1 MNYSILHTESS
12 CGWGGQELRVLT
24 EAQGMLARGHRVQ
37 LVCPAQSPLY
47 AAAQARAIPATPLP
61 IGDKQL
67 HGVWTLA
74 RWLRAH
80 GPFQIINTHSSTDA
94 WLVAL
99 ARKLIRWEGVVI
111 RTRHVS
117 TPVPRNLTTRW
128 LYQRATDHIVTT
140 GEALRRQL
148 NRDNGFL
155 MERMTSV
162 PTGVDLNRFS
172 PGDPSVA
179 RTALGLEST
188 RRYLGIV
195 ATLRNWKGHVYLLDS
210 LRQWAEDWMEWD
222 VLIIGDGP
230 QRENLARRVTDLGLE
245 TRVRMVGNQDD
256 VPRWLQALDIF
267 VLPSY
272 GCEGV
277 PQSVMQAMACGLPVV
292 STTVGAIDEAVIHER
307 TGLLIPPRQTEAL
320 TAALVRLM
328 SHPDLRVHMGTA
340 GHERAVAEFGMD
352 KMLVAMENVYTRMLQ
367 Q

>member
-1 MNYSILHTESS
+1 MSYSILHTESS

-24 EAQGMLARGHRVQ
+24 EAQGMLARGHGVH
-37 LVCPAQSPLY
+37 LVCPPHAPLY
-47 AAAQARAIPATPLP
+47 AAAQVRAIPVTPLP

-67 HGVWTLA
+67 RGVWALSA
-74 RWLRAH
+74 WLHGH

-99 ARKLIRWEGVVI
+99 ARKLVRWEGVVV

-117 TPVPRNLTTRW
+117 TRVPRNLTTRW

-148 NRDNGFL
+148 HRDNGFS
-155 MERMTSV
+155 MDRMTSV
-162 PTGVDLNRFS
+162 PTGVDLGRFVV
-172 PGDPSVA
+172 GDQTAA
-179 RTALGLEST
+179 RAALGLDPS

-195 ATLRNWKGHVYLLDS
+195 ATLRNWKGHTYLLDS
-210 LRQWAEDWMEWD
+210 LRQWAQTWLDWD
-222 VLIIGDGP
+222 VIIIGDGP
-230 QRENLARRVTDLGLE
+230 QRENLARRVTDLDLQ
-245 TRVRMVGNQDD
+245 TRVRMVGNQDN
-256 VPRWLQALDIF
+256 VPHWLQALDIF

-277 PQSVMQAMACGLPVV
+277 PQSVMQAMSCGLPVV
-292 STTVGAIDEAVIHER
+292 STTVGAIDEAVVHEQ
-307 TGLLIPPRQTEAL
+307 TGLLVSPRRTDVL

-328 SHPDLRVHMGTA
+328 GDPALRARMGAA
-340 GHERAVAEFGMD
+340 GRERAQARFGMD
-352 KMLVAMENVYTRMLQ
+352 GMLVAMEGVYARMLQ

>member
-1 MNYSILHTESS
+1 MSYSILHTESS

-24 EAQGMLARGHRVQ
+24 EAQGMLARGHTVH
-37 LVCPAQSPLY
+37 LVCPAHAPLY
-47 AAAQARAIPATPLP
+47 AGAQAREIPVTPLP
-61 IGDKQL
+61 IGDKRL
-67 HGVWTLA
+67 RGVWALSG
-74 RWLRAH
+74 WLRAQ

-99 ARKLIRWEGVVI
+99 ARKLVRWEGVVI

-117 TPVPRNLTTRW
+117 TQVPRNFTTRW

-148 NRDNGFL
+148 HRDNGFS
-155 MERMTSV
+155 MDRMTSV
-162 PTGVDLNRFS
+162 PTGVDLGRFEA
-172 PGDPSVA
+172 GDQIAA
-179 RTALGLEST
+179 RAALGLDPS

-195 ATLRNWKGHVYLLDS
+195 ATLRNWKGHTYLLDS
-210 LRQWAEDWMEWD
+210 MRQWSQTWLDWD

-230 QRENLARRVTDLGLE
+230 QRENLARRVSELGLQ
-245 TRVRMVGNQDD
+245 TRVRMVGNQED

-292 STTVGAIDEAVIHER
+292 STSVGAIDEAVVHEH
-307 TGLLIPPRQTEAL
+307 TGLLIPPRMTDAL
-320 TAALVRLM
+320 TVALTRLM
-328 SHPDLRVHMGTA
+328 GDPALRTRMGVA
-340 GHERAVAEFGMD
+340 GRDRAQAKFGMD
-352 KMLVAMENVYTRMLQ
+352 VMLRAMEGVYARMLQ